1 MKCENCEKRD
11 ATVHLT
17 EIKKGVKQEMHLC
30 EPCASEK
37 GLPGKAPFS
46 ISDLLA
52 GITSAAQGK
61 VGKQGKEVECPTCG
75 LTLSQFQS
83 SGRFGCPDC
92 YTAFRDD
99 ILPLVEK
106 IHDSAQHVG
115 KVPHRVSAEVGLQK
129 EIRHLQMEL
138 KKTIKREDYE
148 KAAQLR
154 DQIRQAEERMK
165 GAGSGTAESAPPAGP
180 PNASLGKPA
189 KGKKS
194 SEGGGKKGGAA

>member
-1 MKCENCEKRD
+1 MKCENCGKRD

-37 GLPGKAPFS
+37 GLPGKATFS

-52 GITSAAQGK
+52 GITSAAQSKK
-61 VGKQGKEVECPTCG
+61 VKQEREIQCPTCE

-92 YTAFRDD
+92 YTTFKDD

-106 IHDSAQHVG
+106 IHDASQHVG
-115 KVPHRVSAEVGLQK
+115 KVPKRVGEEVGLQK
-129 EIRHLQMEL
+129 DLRHLQVEL
-138 KKTIKREDYE
+138 KKTVKAEDYE
-148 KAAQLR
+148 KAAKLR
-154 DQIRQAEERMK
+154 DQIRRLEEKINESQAAPK
-165 GAGSGTAESAPPAGP
+165 PESAPPKSSRSRKSTDGE
-180 PNASLGKPA
+180 
-189 KGKKS
+189 KKS
-194 SEGGGKKGGAA
+194 GA

>member
-1 MKCENCEKRD
+1 MKCENCGKRD

-17 EIKKGVKQEMHLC
+17 EITKGVKQEIHLC

-37 GLPGKAPFS
+37 GLPGKAHFS

-52 GITSAAQGK
+52 GITSASQAKKGRQEK
-61 VGKQGKEVECPTCG
+61 DVQCPTCE

-92 YTAFRDD
+92 YTTFKDD

-106 IHDSAQHVG
+106 IHDSSQHVG
-115 KVPHRVSAEVGLQK
+115 KVPNRVSQEVGLQK
-129 EIRHLQMEL
+129 ELRHLQLEL
-138 KKTIKREDYE
+138 KRTVKREDYE

-154 DQIRQAEERMK
+154 DQIRIVEEKIK
-165 GAGSGTAESAPPAGP
+165 GAGEAAPP
-180 PNASLGKPA
+180 PA
-189 KGKKS
+189 KGRKKS
-194 SEGGGKKGGAA
+194 GESGKKGGA